1 MAFCVISYK
10 IFNIWGGIFVSF
22 NARYWDA
29 RGVEN
34 TVRCTRGF
42 IKDAVNG
49 VRKQRI
55 GRPDLEQNAG
65 VRSGRR
71 GRVLSLYIM

>member
-1 MAFCVISYK
+1 VISYK

-49 VRKQRI
+49 AGKQRI
-55 GRPDLEQNAG
+55 VKDPVLVQMP
-65 VRSGRR
+65 VSGPAD
-71 GRVLSLYIM
+71 GNVFH